1 MIGRL
6 ARFAQNPLSLVGA
19 LLLLLALA
27 AAALAPV
34 VATHEPMRMA
44 IAERLR
50 PPSVEHLFG
59 TDVYGRD
66 VFTRV
71 LYGARISLRVA
82 IVATALALSFGT
94 VVGVAAG
101 FAGGVLDTLLMR
113 GTDVA
118 LAFPGLLLAI
128 GISAALGT
136 GETSIV
142 LALWFVY
149 LPRFARLARA
159 AVLQTKEHDF
169 VHAARALGA
178 RSLGVVLRHVGPT
191 IVTPLVIQASVY
203 FSEMILAE
211 AALSFLGLGT
221 PPPAPSWGNI
231 LSEGRDYMRL
241 APWISVFP
249 GLFILL
255 TVLGVN
261 LLGDGLRDTLDP
273 REG

>member
-1 MIGRL
+1 MPALRKL
-6 ARFAQNPLSLVGA
+6 ATNPLSVIGA
-19 LLLLLALA
+19 ILLLAAILCA
-27 AAALAPV
+27 LLAPWLSPYD
-34 VATHEPMRMA
+34 PMKLV
-44 IAERLR
+44 IAERLE
-50 PPSVEHLFG
+50 PPSLDHLFG

-66 VFTRV
+66 ILSRV
-71 LYGARISLRVA
+71 LYGARVSLRVA
-82 IVATALALSFGT
+82 LIATLLALSSGT
-94 VVGVAAG
+94 LVGVIAG
-101 FAGGVLDTLLMR
+101 IAGGVVDNVLMR
-113 GTDVA
+113 VSDVL
-118 LAFPGLLLAI
+118 LAFPSLLLAI

-159 AVLQTKEHDF
+159 SVLQVRDLEF
-169 VHAARALGA
+169 VSAARGLGA
-178 RSLGVVLRHVGPT
+178 TGLRVALRHIGPS
-191 IVTPLVIQASVY
+191 ILSPLAIQVSVY

-221 PPPAPSWGNI
+221 PPPTPSWGNI
-231 LSEGRDYMRL
+231 LSEGRDFMRL

-273 REG
+273 RAG

>member
-1 MIGRL
+1 MR
-6 ARFAQNPLSLVGA
+6 RFTQNPLSVVGA
-19 LLLLLALA
+19 VLLLAAFA
-27 AAALAPV
+27 AAIFAPML
-34 VATHEPMRMA
+34 ATHEPMRLA
-44 IAERLR
+44 ISERLQA
-50 PPSVEHLFG
+50 PSSAHYFG

-66 VFTRV
+66 IFTRV

-82 IVATALALSFGT
+82 LIASALALSFGT
-94 VVGVAAG
+94 IVGVVAG
-101 FAGGVLDTLLMR
+101 IAGGVLDTLLMR

-136 GETSIV
+136 GETSIT

-159 AVLQTKEHDF
+159 AVLQIKNHDF

-178 RSLGVVLRHVGPT
+178 QRFRIAWRHIGPS
-191 IVTPLVIQASVY
+191 IVSPLVIQASVY

-231 LSEGRDYMRL
+231 LSEGREYMRL
-241 APWISVFP
+241 APWISIFP

-261 LLGDGLRDTLDP
+261 LMGDGLRDTLDP
-273 REG
+273 RKG